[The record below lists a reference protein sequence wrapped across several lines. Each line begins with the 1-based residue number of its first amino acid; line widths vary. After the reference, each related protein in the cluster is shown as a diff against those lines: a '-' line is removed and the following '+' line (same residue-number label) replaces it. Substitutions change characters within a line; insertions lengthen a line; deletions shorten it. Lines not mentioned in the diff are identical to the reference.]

1 MLKLREILE
10 IPLIPVILLGYAI
23 LLALYAPIA
32 LAWDLASKARE
43 KLEEVVR

>member
-32 LAWDLASKARE
+32 LMDEALK
-43 KLEEVVR
+43 KLRRG